1 MSEKAFSE
9 DELSSVADF
18 SIVLDS
24 ELSTSACSTWPY
36 ESKIDSSEAASSAS
50 AIAQWARRMI
60 LMLLFSEDCS

>member
-24 ELSTSACSTWPY
+24 ELSTSACST
-36 ESKIDSSEAASSAS
+36 
-50 AIAQWARRMI
+50 
-60 LMLLFSEDCS
+60 